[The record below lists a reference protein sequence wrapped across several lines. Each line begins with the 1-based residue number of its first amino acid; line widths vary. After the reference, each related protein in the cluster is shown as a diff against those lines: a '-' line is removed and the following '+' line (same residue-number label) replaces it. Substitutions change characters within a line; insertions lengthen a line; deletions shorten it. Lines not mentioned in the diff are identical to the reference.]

1 MLAYVSL
8 SLLPLWQKMAR
19 TITLDNTGQFDP
31 LLNITDNSVVFD
43 KLRQDKSKQPLTC
56 QGSVSVDSEA
66 PDIVFICSIVDY
78 GIHAYIEA
86 VRQILSPK
94 SVLVY

>member
-19 TITLDNTGQFDP
+19 TGTYDSTGKFDP
-31 LLNITDNSVVFD
+31 LLNITDNSVVLN
-43 KLRQDKSKQPLTC
+43 KLRQDNSVQTLTC
-56 QGSVSVDSEA
+56 QGSVSVDSGA
-66 PDIVFICSIVDY
+66 PDSMFICSIVDY

-86 VRQILSPK
+86 VR
-94 SVLVY
+94 